1 MKYRVFKHIA
11 IGASLGESIWG
22 LCRVG
27 EWTRT
32 AWGSGAPE
40 PCLRGALCA
49 YATTQLCR
57 EIVHREAVGA
67 ELARGGEILANVAG
81 GHRRGVGEARED
93 EQAVGGELARIFRRG
108 IVARRQGAGQH
119 FDEARAGHR
128 LQPAQEFSGGSG
140 TYTGVPPSK
149 QYITV
154 GFRIVLTL
162 Q

>member
-1 MKYRVFKHIA
+1 MQFVGSSR
-11 IGASLGESIWG
+11 EWG
-22 LCRVG
+22 
-27 EWTRT
+27 T
-32 AWGSGAPE
+32 AWLGAPE
-40 PCLRGALCA
+40 PRLRRALRA
-49 YATTQLCR
+49 YATAERGR
-57 EIVHREAVGA
+57 EVVHGEAVGA
-67 ELARGGEILANVAG
+67 ELVRGGEMLANVAG
-81 GHRRGVGEARED
+81 GNRRSVGEARED